1 MTPETETH
9 ESETPGSD
17 TPESGAA
24 SGSGGTTESQDAAFL
39 DLVRRGNARTRAVLC
54 TLARHGV
61 ALRRDE
67 PERAA
72 RLLEALGV
80 WPVYKGGQFLFDLLE
95 WEDFMLDGDPPPPI
109 RPQDLAASL
118 RLPLRLL
125 SEAVDAAPTMLQ
137 TGPLHRTAAAFDL
150 PLRFLTVTA
159 KAALDGIAGDLGTMA
174 ATSADAPAE
183 EGPGGSEGELP
194 ELAAGFHL
202 YQDVV
207 LGTVVIAGPLLDGGA
222 R

>member
-1 MTPETETH
+1 MTHGTETPETET
-9 ESETPGSD
+9 PQ
-17 TPESGAA
+17 TPEP
-24 SGSGGTTESQDAAFL
+24 GTAGTAESQDAAVL
-39 DLVRRGNARTRAVLC
+39 DLVRRSNARTRAVLC

-61 ALRRDE
+61 AMRHEE

-109 RPQDLAASL
+109 RPQDLAAAL

-125 SEAVDAAPTMLQ
+125 SEAVDTAPTMLQ

-174 ATSADAPAE
+174 APPADAPADAPAE
-183 EGPGGSEGELP
+183 EGPGGSERELP
-194 ELAAGFHL
+194 QLAGGFHL

-207 LGTVVIAGPLLDGGA
+207 LGTVSVAGPLLDGGV